1 LKITRLITPALVL
14 IGALM
19 CAQAQVPTQTPA
31 AGGAPAAAAR
41 FRLITSTSGT
51 KLHQE
56 SGRSGID
63 DPRTIFYV
71 SDDKEVVVY
80 FTWEGPAG
88 AHHFEGV
95 WKNPAG
101 KPVLI
106 SEFDYS
112 PEQSRFGGYFKM
124 LLTESPAIGTWMVEA
139 RIDGES
145 AGSHTFQVIAANR
158 PNDALPTHHILTR
171 AEIYNRATAATV
183 SIENVDQKG
192 ARRLVGSGFV
202 IGPGRVLTAFE
213 VIDGATKVRILAQG
227 KLVEVNEVQAWNRR
241 QGWAILKVGLENAQ
255 SLLRA
260 ATPIGVTERC
270 FFLDAAAENNRV
282 LTETFL
288 IGTQELGAA
297 GQRLNI
303 ADPFDR
309 RAVGSPLLN
318 DYGEVI
324 GIVGGSLLAGAF
336 PGDTVYASRNATL
349 GAVTR
354 GGLAIPISLVT
365 ESTGPSTTVG
375 QLAATGQFMPAL
387 SATQNV
393 LSGTLSRGLNRKAD
407 PPRVIQERYE
417 FARGDQQLIVF
428 VTWLPEEKR
437 KGIPALHLFDLDN
450 RLIFENAG
458 KKKITVNTNKLSYTA
473 WEVDVSTIPPGIYRV
488 DVLLDT
494 DTVWRT
500 FFRVVE

>member
-19 CAQAQVPTQTPA
+19 CAQAQVPTQSPA

-41 FRLITSTSGT
+41 FRLITSVSGT

-71 SDDKEVVVY
+71 PDDKEVVVY

-124 LLTESPAIGTWMVEA
+124 LLTEAPAIGTWTVEA

-145 AGSHTFQVIAANR
+145 AGSHTFQVIAAAR
-158 PNDALPTHHILTR
+158 PNDLAPARHIMTR
-171 AEIYNRATAATV
+171 AEIYSRVAAATV

-192 ARRLVGSGFV
+192 ARRSVGSGFV
-202 IGPGRVLTAFE
+202 IGPGGVLTAFE
-213 VIDGATKVRILAQG
+213 VIDSASKVRISSHG

-241 QGWAILKVGLENAQ
+241 QDWVILSAGLDNE
-255 SLLRA
+255 SPLPRA
-260 ATPIGVTERC
+260 GASIGITDRC

-288 IGTQELGAA
+288 IGTQELDAA
-297 GQRLNI
+297 GQRLNV

-309 RAVGSPLLN
+309 RAVGSALVN
-318 DYGEVI
+318 DFGEVV
-324 GIVGGSLLAGAF
+324 GIIGGSLLAGAF
-336 PGDTVYASRNATL
+336 TGDSIYSSRNAML

-354 GGLAIPISLVT
+354 GGLAIPINLVT
-365 ESTGPSTTVG
+365 ESNGTGATIE
-375 QLAATGQFMPAL
+375 QLAARGQFMPAL
-387 SATQNV
+387 TATQNV
-393 LSGTLSRGLNRKAD
+393 LSGALARGLNRKA
-407 PPRVIQERYE
+407 EEKYE
-417 FARGDQQLIVF
+417 FARGDHQLIVF

-437 KGIPALHLFDLDN
+437 KGIPALHVFDLDN

-488 DVLLDT
+488 DVLLDA

-500 FFRVVE
+500 FFRVVG

>member
-1 LKITRLITPALVL
+1 
-14 IGALM
+14 
-19 CAQAQVPTQTPA
+19 
-31 AGGAPAAAAR
+31 
-41 FRLITSTSGT
+41 
-51 KLHQE
+51 
-56 SGRSGID
+56 
-63 DPRTIFYV
+63 
-71 SDDKEVVVY
+71 
-80 FTWEGPAG
+80 
-88 AHHFEGV
+88 
-95 WKNPAG
+95 
-101 KPVLI
+101 
-106 SEFDYS
+106 
-112 PEQSRFGGYFKM
+112 
-124 LLTESPAIGTWMVEA
+124 
-139 RIDGES
+139 
-145 AGSHTFQVIAANR
+145 
-158 PNDALPTHHILTR
+158 
-171 AEIYNRATAATV
+171 
-183 SIENVDQKG
+183 
-192 ARRLVGSGFV
+192 
-202 IGPGRVLTAFE
+202 VLTAFE
-213 VIDGATKVRILAQG
+213 VIDGATKVRILTQG
-227 KLVEVNEVQAWNRR
+227 KLVDVNEVQAWNRR
-241 QGWAILKVGLENAQ
+241 QDWVILKISLENAQ
-255 SLLRA
+255 SLSRA
-260 ATPIGVTERC
+260 ATPIGITDRC
-270 FFLDAAAENNRV
+270 FFLDAATENNRV

-354 GGLAIPISLVT
+354 GGLAIPISLVND
-365 ESTGPSTTVG
+365 STGSPTTIA

-407 PPRVIQERYE
+407 PPRVIEDRYE

-437 KGIPALHLFDLDN
+437 KGVPALHVFDLDN

-458 KKKITVNTNKLSYTA
+458 KKKITVNTNRLSYTA
-473 WEVDVSTIPPGIYRV
+473 WEVDVATIRPGIYRV
-488 DVLLDT
+488 DVLLDS

>member
-1 LKITRLITPALVL
+1 M
-14 IGALM
+14 GA
-19 CAQAQVPTQTPA
+19 CIVANGQVPTQTPA
-31 AGGAPAAAAR
+31 AGGVAAAAAR
-41 FRLITSTSGT
+41 FRLVTSVSGT

-56 SGRSGID
+56 SSRFAID
-63 DPRTIFYV
+63 DPRTIFYIP
-71 SDDKEVVVY
+71 DDKEVVVY
-80 FTWEGPAG
+80 FSWEGPAG

-106 SEFDYS
+106 SEFDYN
-112 PEQSRFGGYFKM
+112 PDQTRFGGYFKM
-124 LLTESPAIGTWMVEA
+124 LLTEAPAIGTWTVEA

-145 AGSHTFQVIAANR
+145 AGAHTFQISAAAR
-158 PNDALPTHHILTR
+158 PNDALAVRHILTR
-171 AEIYNRATAATV
+171 AEIYNRAAATTV

-192 ARRLVGSGFV
+192 ARRFVGSGFI

-213 VIDGATKVRILAQG
+213 VIDGATKVRILWRG
-227 KLVEVNEVQAWNRR
+227 KLAEVNEVQAWNRR
-241 QGWAILKVGLENAQ
+241 QGWAILKISLEYVQ
-255 SLLRA
+255 SLSPA
-260 ATPIGVTERC
+260 TTPIGITDRC
-270 FFLDAAAENNRV
+270 FFLDAATENNRV

-303 ADPFDR
+303 ADPFDL

-336 PGDTVYASRNATL
+336 PGDAVYASRNATL

-365 ESTGPSTTVG
+365 DSAVSVTTIG

-407 PPRVIQERYE
+407 PPRVIEERYE

-473 WEVDVSTIPPGIYRV
+473 WEVDVATLRPGIYRV